1 MMELSGTLTMNDGI
15 TPMAARN
22 ADTVAR
28 VDNSDLLQL
37 GHYVE
42 ESLLGE
48 LSRVHHKAQACL
60 DRYHDWQADQTD
72 LQRRTGFVL
81 AFYELLDLYPQLH
94 KMGTDLA
101 DLREDLGG

>member
-1 MMELSGTLTMNDGI
+1 MVKLPGTRTMNDGV
-15 TPMAARN
+15 TPMAARD

-28 VDNSDLLQL
+28 ADNRDLLEL

-60 DRYHDWQADQTD
+60 ERYHDWQADQTN

-81 AFYELLDLYPQLH
+81 AFYELLELYPQLH